1 MSFSATEA
9 AFEGFRL
16 VRRKPLALVAWT
28 LLYAVVSLASL
39 FAVSRAMGPLSRVTE
54 MAEAMEGVTSPPQ
67 ADIAALF
74 QALGEVF
81 LSIGWLFPVSIA
93 VGAMLAAAVAR
104 GVLMPRA
111 GGFGYLKLGM
121 DEVRVVVVTVV
132 LTVLWIV
139 LLMAL
144 VFLVGIA
151 AGIAQASG
159 SSVAVLVALAVGLA
173 GVLLSIWLAVRLCL
187 AVPITVAQKKIAIFD
202 SFSVTKGRFWPL
214 LGMIILTAVMVAIIA
229 ILASIITM
237 PLGMMSGLGSWSMGS
252 EATDMAAMQ
261 ARFDITNPWVI
272 GSAFVE
278 AAVYALTVGVMY
290 APFAAA
296 YRDITGFG
304 VEEPTA

>member
-1 MSFSATEA
+1 MSFSATDA
-9 AFEGFRL
+9 TFEGFRL
-16 VRRKPLALVAWT
+16 VRRKPLALVAWA

-39 FAVSRAMGPLSRVTE
+39 FAVSTAMGPLSRVTE
-54 MAEAMEGVTSPPQ
+54 MAEALEGVNSPAP
-67 ADIAALF
+67 ADVAALF
-74 QALGEVF
+74 QAMGEVF
-81 LSIGWLFPVSIA
+81 LNIGWLFPVSII

-104 GVLMPRA
+104 GVLTPKA

-132 LTVLWIV
+132 LSVLWIV

-144 VFLVGIA
+144 IFLVGIA

-159 SSVAVLVALAVGLA
+159 SGVAVLVAVAVGLA

-187 AVPITVAQKKIAIFD
+187 AIPITVARKKIAIFD

-214 LGMIILTAVMVAIIA
+214 LGMIILTAVMVII
-229 ILASIITM
+229 IGVLSSIVTM
-237 PLGMMSGLGSWSMGS
+237 PLGMMSGLEPWALGSGAS
-252 EATDMAAMQ
+252 DMAAMQ

-272 GSAFVE
+272 GSALVE
-278 AAVYALTVGVMY
+278 AVVYALTVGVMY